1 MATKFEDFLETQPI
15 EVKNDYAE
23 HIKGLKSALEAER
36 NLHKAAK
43 ERATEIETSV
53 EKQIETLT
61 TERDGFKTA
70 AETVKAQLEA
80 QDALAKSH
88 EAKAKKLTVDLA
100 IFSEATK
107 KNFAMPEDAIAF
119 IKLEDVKFSDDGKPV
134 NVGELVEKLSK
145 ERAHLIKQANGTPVP
160 PVDDKTTV
168 KGPKAHYPVI

>member
-1 MATKFEDFLETQPI
+1 MTTKFEEFLETQAP
-15 EVKNDYAE
+15 EVKDAYAE
-23 HIKGLKSALEAER
+23 HIKGLKTALESER
-36 NLHKAAK
+36 KLHGAAK
-43 ERATEIETSV
+43 DRASEV
-53 EKQIETLT
+53 ELNAIKQIETLT

-70 AETVKAQLEA
+70 ADTVKAQLEA
-80 QDALAKSH
+80 QEALAKSY
-88 EAKAKKLTVDLA
+88 EAKSKKLTVDLA